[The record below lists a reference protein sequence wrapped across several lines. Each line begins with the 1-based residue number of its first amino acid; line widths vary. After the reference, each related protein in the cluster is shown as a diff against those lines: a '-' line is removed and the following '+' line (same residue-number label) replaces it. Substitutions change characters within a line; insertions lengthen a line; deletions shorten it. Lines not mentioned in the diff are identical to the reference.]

1 MPAHDV
7 GWIVTGRRPFD
18 EFSVGSL
25 VPVAFDR
32 YARMLHPAWAASGRP
47 VRWATVAAWSGR
59 EVHSLA
65 QWEFLAHPIQEPVA
79 PAPFVAA
86 PDTGGLPPGH
96 FAALRSL
103 LVTHTSSAD
112 HCFFGMWEGCG
123 RRSGSAWSGAP
134 VLMLDQR
141 TFLVRRGSIDAAL
154 AADSQS
160 SSPQLVA
167 RPPTLLW
174 PADRAWFV
182 ASDPDQDSTY
192 VGGSASLIESL
203 LASPDLE
210 AWPVEADDWVAIGS
224 DEINASAI
232 RRDRA

>member
-1 MPAHDV
+1 M
-7 GWIVTGRRPFD
+7 
-18 EFSVGSL
+18 
-25 VPVAFDR
+25 
-32 YARMLHPAWAASGRP
+32 
-47 VRWATVAAWSGR
+47 
-59 EVHSLA
+59 
-65 QWEFLAHPIQEPVA
+65 
-79 PAPFVAA
+79 
-86 PDTGGLPPGH
+86 
-96 FAALRSL
+96 
-103 LVTHTSSAD
+103 
-112 HCFFGMWEGCG
+112 
-123 RRSGSAWSGAP
+123 
-134 VLMLDQR
+134 
-141 TFLVRRGSIDAAL
+141 
-154 AADSQS
+154 
-160 SSPQLVA
+160 A